1 MYLPNTFSPTTYI
14 LSLNNTMGIYF
25 IMSINTYRTLQ
36 ICLSY
41 VYANNIN
48 NEFIQYIGYI
58 FIKSVK

>member
-1 MYLPNTFSPTTYI
+1 
-14 LSLNNTMGIYF
+14 MGIYF